1 VTTSDT
7 YWTMQAALTYGG
19 TFMRHLAQAA
29 ICADPA
35 NRETLFAAFPQ
46 LERDYGPQTTLHQT
60 LRAATL

>member
-1 VTTSDT
+1 MTPSDT

-35 NRETLFAAFPQ
+35 NRETLFAAFPR
-46 LERDYGPQTTLHQT
+46 LEREYGPQTTLHQK
-60 LRAATL
+60 LRNAAL